1 MEELAIRYLNGEG
14 PVTIEMV
21 NELLS
26 DIKNGSC
33 KTAYLSLDEYGEED
47 FLSLDIEN
55 GWAALAYNTWDEDG
69 AAHMFQ
75 PINPVF
81 KESDELAPVFIGG
94 QTEVRKR
101 NALNDTEL
109 IAESVLL
116 FAKTGKLNPEIKWE
130 EAG

>member
-1 MEELAIRYLNGEG
+1 M
-14 PVTIEMV
+14 TIELV

-33 KTAYLSLDEYGEED
+33 RTAYLSLDKYGEED

-69 AAHMFQ
+69 VAHMFQ

-130 EAG
+130 EAD

>member
-1 MEELAIRYLNGEG
+1 MKELEIRYLNGEG

-33 KTAYLSLDEYGEED
+33 RTAYLSLDEYGEED

-69 AAHMFQ
+69 VAHMFQ

-130 EAG
+130 EAD